1 MVSHVRT
8 GLRNA
13 VVAVAHDD
21 RIVGLRYK
29 AGETPVPIV
38 LCKAVGDEGHRMLAQ
53 ARALDLPIVDNAALV
68 TALAEHHAVG
78 KMIRSEYFRPVAEIL
93 LKTGVL

>member
-1 MVSHVRT
+1 
-8 GLRNA
+8 
-13 VVAVAHDD
+13 VAHDD

-38 LCKAVGDEGHRMLAQ
+38 VCKAVGAEGWSMLAQ
-53 ARALDLPIVDNAALV
+53 ARELDIPIVDNAALV
-68 TALAEHHAVG
+68 TALAEHHGVG

-93 LKTGVL
+93 LRTGAL